1 MGLTCPITSAGPDQ
15 DHRHRDHI
23 LAAGTDLVVVDSEA
37 VLVAEPLTARRG
49 VTPVTGWG
57 TSPGTAPSLEETSD
71 RDPGP
76 GGGLA
81 LGGGP
86 RRERG
91 PGRGGG
97 EGRGAHQVPQ
107 AAPTRAAAEAGPD
120 QNLRLR
126 MKRKTTRRN
135 VTALRKKLK

>member
-15 DHRHRDHI
+15 DHRHQDHI
-23 LAAGTDLVVVDSEA
+23 LVAGTDLVVVDSEA
-37 VLVAEPLTARRG
+37 VLVVGLLTARRG

-81 LGGGP
+81 RGGGP
-86 RRERG
+86 GQGE
-91 PGRGGG
+91 GG
-97 EGRGAHQVPQ
+97 GRGARQVPP

-120 QNLRLR
+120 P
-126 MKRKTTRRN
+126 
-135 VTALRKKLK
+135 

>member
-1 MGLTCPITSAGPDQ
+1 MG
-15 DHRHRDHI
+15 
-23 LAAGTDLVVVDSEA
+23 DLVVADSEA
-37 VLVAEPLTARRG
+37 VSVVGRLTARRG

-81 LGGGP
+81 RGGGQ

-91 PGRGGG
+91 PGRGEE
-97 EGRGAHQVPQ
+97 EGRGAHRVPQ
-107 AAPTRAAAEAGPD
+107 AAPTRAAEAGPD
-120 QNLRLR
+120 PNLRLR

-135 VTALRKKLK
+135 ITA

>member
-1 MGLTCPITSAGPDQ
+1 MGDQ
-15 DHRHRDHI
+15 DHRHQDHI
-23 LAAGTDLVVVDSEA
+23 LVAGTDLVVVDLEA
-37 VLVAEPLTARRG
+37 VLVAGPLTARRG

-76 GGGLA
+76 GEGLA
-81 LGGGP
+81 RGGDP
-86 RRERG
+86 RQERG
-91 PGRGGG
+91 PGRGEG
-97 EGRGAHQVPQ
+97 EGRGAHQVLP
-107 AAPTRAAAEAGPD
+107 AAPTPAAEAGPD
-120 QNLRLR
+120 PNLRLR

>member
-15 DHRHRDHI
+15 GHRPRDHI

-37 VLVAEPLTARRG
+37 VLVAGHLTARRG

-81 LGGGP
+81 RGGGQ

-91 PGRGGG
+91 PGRG
-97 EGRGAHQVPQ
+97 E
-107 AAPTRAAAEAGPD
+107 EEGPD
-120 QNLRLR
+120 PNLRLR

-135 VTALRKKLK
+135 ITALRKKLK